1 MAADLVD
8 HNDRVEVRTEVPGL
22 AKEDLSAEV
31 SGGRLKVTG
40 QKRLDR
46 SRKEKEGDTL
56 ISERAFAR
64 FQRVFGLPA
73 QVRAEDASAS
83 YSDGILAISLPKAD
97 PASRAEVAIS

>member
-22 AKEDLSAEV
+22 AKEGLSAEV
-31 SGGRLKVTG
+31 SGGRLTVTG

-46 SRKEKEGDTL
+46 SRKEGDTL
-56 ISERAFAR
+56 ISERAFGL
-64 FQRVFGLPA
+64 FQRVCGLPA

-83 YSDGILAISLPKAD
+83 
-97 PASRAEVAIS
+97 